1 MAFVIAAMIAQLP
14 DSLPAGTHTNVTED
28 IKTTH
33 PRTKPSSLPRFDRLK
48 QCASRKKAVSIV
60 DVVQC
65 LAHAHWSIAEA
76 GPYAFAHKNFVSLGI
91 DHVIDYYNFDWSRG
105 DRKNVLDKD
114 GEPLR
119 ITLARPPD
127 RRRIQAH
134 LRKRFEDTKEG
145 KKLIG
150 QKVFTFEG
158 VAPNGD
164 YLYKMHY
171 DTLNCTLAHM
181 EDALGQVDAI
191 KEVRQVMVAVSVK
204 KMESHDETI
213 IRTIQSTHQPNTPP
227 VTHVHHEFPL
237 AAGSV
242 QRRLCPRA

>member
-14 DSLPAGTHTNVTED
+14 ASLPAGTRTNVIEA
-28 IKTTH
+28 IKTTD
-33 PRTKPSSLPRFDRLK
+33 PRMKPSSLPCFDRLR
-48 QCASRKKAVSIV
+48 QCALRKKAVSIV

-65 LAHAHWSIAEA
+65 LAHAHWSIDEA
-76 GPYAFAHKNFVSLGI
+76 GPYAFAYKSFVSLGI
-91 DHVIDYYNFDWSRG
+91 DHVIDYYNFDWSMG
-105 DRKNVLDKD
+105 DTPNVLGRD

-119 ITLARPPD
+119 IVLARPAG
-127 RRRIQAH
+127 RRRIQTH

-158 VAPNGD
+158 VTRNGD

-171 DTLNCTLAHM
+171 DTLNCTLAQL
-181 EDALGQVDAI
+181 EDNIGKLDAI
-191 KEVRQVMVAVSVK
+191 KQVRKAMVAVSVK

-227 VTHVHHEFPL
+227 VTHVHHEFPR
-237 AAGSV
+237 AARSV
-242 QRRLCPRA
+242 QRRLCPGA